1 LDRFL
6 LYNRLKANIDA
17 VDDLDLRKRLNGMIS
32 PLYLYAILCVE
43 NGLEEKFEELS
54 LVEKLK
60 ALPGRISGR
69 LSQFRTGRRMKNV
82 RTLLNTKEVQA
93 DIIFY
98 PVEPTHL
105 RQMLPVSTQL
115 PREAYFYITDRLN
128 IYSQLTE
135 LGIKCLLIPIT
146 HDTSPNNFDYSMLGE
161 SIIPPELADKWVSF
175 CRHQV
180 ETKYSSLEKSIS
192 QALNIL
198 RPSKCVIG
206 YDITPEGRIAV
217 DICHN
222 LNIESVCIQHGS
234 IAGEPLDGEHV
245 VDSYSL
251 YGMQAKEYL
260 EGIGNKSASLKVF
273 GAPYLDKELFESER
287 DKATLKMLGLN
298 EKRETLLVALS
309 GPGHCTTMDH
319 FNEIVGSLVLF
330 AKNHPSINLIFKLH
344 RKDSIQNYNR
354 IFKELGYSCPL
365 IDSQDQR
372 FPTDIFYW
380 LNNTDVLITGSSTVA
395 LEAML
400 KANPV
405 ITIDYQNQ
413 YQNIDF
419 IEMGCTYH
427 VDKKEQLE
435 ETVLKVLAT
444 RLSEEKDSVQIN
456 AKNYAERYF
465 YSDEIPAS
473 KRIADLLMTD
483 TIAAN

>member
-1 LDRFL
+1 MDRFL
-6 LYNRLKANIDA
+6 LFNLLKSNINA
-17 VDDLDLRKRLNGMIS
+17 VDDLEIRKRLNALIS
-32 PLYLYAILCVE
+32 PLYLYAILCLE
-43 NGLEEKFEELS
+43 DGIEEKFLELS
-54 LVEKLK
+54 FTDKIV
-60 ALPGRISGR
+60 ALPGKISGR
-69 LSQFRTGRRMKNV
+69 WSQFYTKRMMKNA
-82 RTLLNTKEVQA
+82 RTVLNSKSIHA
-93 DIIFY
+93 DIVFY
-98 PVEPTHL
+98 PVETTHL
-105 RQMLPVSTQL
+105 RQMLPVSNSMPSET
-115 PREAYFYITDRLN
+115 YVYITDRFN
-128 IYSQLTE
+128 IYVQVIQS
-135 LGIKCLLIPIT
+135 GISCLLIPIT
-146 HDTSPNNFDYSMLGE
+146 PDTQTKNFDFSRLGE
-161 SIIPPELADKWVSF
+161 TIIPQQKVSKWEAF
-175 CRHQV
+175 CRYQV

-217 DICHN
+217 DICNN

-245 VDSYSL
+245 VDSYLL

-273 GAPYLDKELFESER
+273 GAPYLDKELFESEIC
-287 DKATLKMLGLN
+287 KATLKMLGLN
-298 EKRETLLVALS
+298 EKQKTLLVALS

-354 IFKELGYSCPL
+354 IFKELGHSCPL

-372 FPTDIFYW
+372 FATDIFYW

-427 VDKKEQLE
+427 IDNKEQLE
-435 ETVLKVLAT
+435 ETILKVVANNKPQ
-444 RLSEEKDSVQIN
+444 EKDPVQIN
-456 AKNYAERYF
+456 AKNYADRYF
-465 YSDEIPAS
+465 YSESTPTS
-473 KRIADLLMTD
+473 ERIAAWLLS
-483 TIAAN
+483 N

>member
-1 LDRFL
+1 
-6 LYNRLKANIDA
+6 
-17 VDDLDLRKRLNGMIS
+17 M
-32 PLYLYAILCVE
+32 
-43 NGLEEKFEELS
+43 
-54 LVEKLK
+54 
-60 ALPGRISGR
+60 
-69 LSQFRTGRRMKNV
+69 
-82 RTLLNTKEVQA
+82 
-93 DIIFY
+93 
-98 PVEPTHL
+98 
-105 RQMLPVSTQL
+105 
-115 PREAYFYITDRLN
+115 
-128 IYSQLTE
+128 
-135 LGIKCLLIPIT
+135 IPIT
-146 HDTSPNNFDYSMLGE
+146 PDTQTKNFDFSRLGE
-161 SIIPPELADKWVSF
+161 TIIPQQKVSKWEAF
-175 CRHQV
+175 CRYQV

-217 DICHN
+217 DICNN

-245 VDSYSL
+245 VDSYLL

-273 GAPYLDKELFESER
+273 GAPYLDKELFESEIC
-287 DKATLKMLGLN
+287 KATLKMLGLN
-298 EKRETLLVALS
+298 EKQKTLLVALS

-354 IFKELGYSCPL
+354 IFKELGHSCPL

-372 FPTDIFYW
+372 FATDIFYW

-427 VDKKEQLE
+427 IDNKEQLE
-435 ETVLKVLAT
+435 ETILKVVANNKPQ
-444 RLSEEKDSVQIN
+444 EKDPVQIN
-456 AKNYAERYF
+456 AKNYADRYF
-465 YSDEIPAS
+465 YSESTPTS
-473 KRIADLLMTD
+473 ERIAAWLLS
-483 TIAAN
+483 N